1 MTENV
6 ESIILEHLRHIRVR
20 VDRNAEDM
28 LDVKQR
34 LSSLE
39 QSMVHVKRELVS
51 GDGTDA
57 RQQVSLDRL
66 ADRIERIERRLE
78 LIGS

>member
-1 MTENV
+1 MTDNI
-6 ESIILEHLRHIRVR
+6 ESIILEHLRHIRGR

-39 QSMVHVKRELVS
+39 QSMVHVKRKIVS
-51 GDGTDA
+51 GDETDA

-66 ADRIERIERRLE
+66 TARIERIERRLE